1 MQPAPARARLIRR
14 LTGVFL
20 SLLAGVN
27 AAAAGDAVDER
38 FSAEVAVTSDYVYR
52 GLSFSDGGPAVQAS
66 AIWTPRTGLH
76 VGGWA
81 SSIDFGPGDPTDAE
95 LSATLGYEFETGPM
109 TLDTGVT
116 YIAYPGAPRGGHYD
130 YVELYGAARTVL
142 AGGEVTGAL
151 HYTPHYSGDAGPAV
165 FSDIEGNWPIGAGVS
180 GVAVIGH
187 AHLDPAAGGNY
198 VYWQAGL
205 AAEALGLTFDLRYN
219 GNSARACTSPCADRI
234 ALAVMK
240 AF

>member
-14 LTGVFL
+14 FAGVFF
-20 SLLAGVN
+20 SLFAGVD
-27 AAAAGDAVDER
+27 AAAAGEAGDDP
-38 FSAEVAVTSDYVYR
+38 FSAEIGVTSDYVYR

-66 AIWTPRTGLH
+66 ATWTPRAGLH
-76 VGGWA
+76 IDAWA

-95 LSATLGYEFETGPM
+95 LSATLGYEFETGPII
-109 TLDTGVT
+109 LDTGVT

-130 YVELYGAARTVL
+130 YVELYGSARTVL

-151 HYTPHYSGDAGPAV
+151 HYTPRYSGDAGPAL
-165 FSDIEGNWPIGAGVS
+165 FSDIEGNWLLGAGVS
-180 GVAVIGH
+180 GVAVIGL
-187 AHLDPAAGGNY
+187 AHLASAAGGDY

-205 AAEALGLTFDLRYN
+205 AAEAFGLTFDLRYH
-219 GNSARACTSPCADRI
+219 GNSARACTSPCADRV